1 LALVMSMA
9 GVIMVRDFMTQDV
22 KTVGIDA
29 TIEEAVQKMNK
40 FAIGSVVV
48 VDTERRK
55 PLGIVTERDILRL
68 VEQYPEP
75 LVLKVKQVMSQPLIS
90 TDSDTSI
97 EEAARLM
104 VKNRIKR
111 LPVVENDRLVG
122 IVTSSD
128 IMSTSP
134 KLIGLIMGPPK
145 AKET

>member
-1 LALVMSMA
+1 MALVMSMA

-128 IMSTSP
+128 VMSTSP